1 MDTGQ
6 ALLSP
11 PTGLLGGA
19 LAAWA
24 GTAVVYRLC
33 ALEHVRV
40 CEGGEALA
48 WAALGAC
55 ALRGALPQAWA
66 VAVVLVVGLWRV
78 RESNIV
84 GPAALPARALA
95 GLRGRVVVVT
105 GVSKGGIG
113 FDTALSLGAAG
124 ARLVLCCRDVRAGG
138 AGRRAQA
145 ALAARLRR
153 APEEIGLEQLDLAS
167 VASVRRC
174 ASRIAQGYGVVDVLV
189 NNSGMM
195 SPERCETEDGF
206 EAHLQVNCLG
216 TWLLTVLLL
225 PALRC
230 SSATGGADAPGAAS
244 GPARYSPAHDQPEPA
259 RVVFVNSTMHKACRP
274 AGQAGVAD
282 LLADANLAGAGFGM
296 FRAYGQSKWLLM
308 ALAADLARRLGKGGA
323 MPLADLAVPVASTA
337 AQAPRRVSV
346 LSVHPGTIRTAI
358 SRNMPWWAQ
367 LGHKWVMPL
376 LSKNTEQG
384 ARTTV
389 FAAAAPQL
397 DRLSG
402 AYLEHCELA
411 PRPPALDLYGAAVT
425 EWAEREVRRAIALVK
440 RLD

>member
-1 MDTGQ
+1 V
-6 ALLSP
+6 A
-11 PTGLLGGA
+11 A
-19 LAAWA
+19 VLA
-24 GTAVVYRLC
+24 
-33 ALEHVRV
+33 
-40 CEGGEALA
+40 
-48 WAALGAC
+48 
-55 ALRGALPQAWA
+55 
-66 VAVVLVVGLWRV
+66 VGLWRV

-105 GVSKGGIG
+105 GVAEGGIG
-113 FDTALSLGAAG
+113 LDTARALGAAG

-138 AGRRAQA
+138 GGRRAQA
-145 ALAARLRR
+145 ALTSRLRC
-153 APEEIGLEQLDLAS
+153 APDAVGLEELDLAS
-167 VASVRRC
+167 LASVRRC
-174 ASRIAQGYGVVDVLV
+174 AARIAQSYGAVDVLV

-195 SPERCETEDGF
+195 SPERRETEDGF

-225 PALRC
+225 PALR
-230 SSATGGADAPGAAS
+230 SAPADSHASAGAGADAGAYVDA
-244 GPARYSPAHDQPEPA
+244 GAPPA

-274 AGQAGVAD
+274 GGQASVAA
-282 LLADANLAGAGFGM
+282 LLADANLAEGGFGM

-308 ALAADLARRLGKGGA
+308 ALAADLARRLGEGGA
-323 MPLADLAVPVASTA
+323 MPLADLAVPVASGA
-337 AQAPRRVSV
+337 AAPRRVSV
-346 LSVHPGTIRTAI
+346 LTVHPGTIRSAI

-389 FAAAAPQL
+389 FAAGAPQL

-402 AYLEHCELA
+402 AYLEHCAPA
-411 PRPPALDLYGAAVT
+411 PRPAALDLYGATVT
-425 EWAEREVRRAIALVK
+425 EWAESEVRRAIASQRK
-440 RLD
+440 AS